1 MILSFSILVIPVLA
15 GNSSF
20 LNKPVSLNAG
30 EASLKVILKSIS
42 DQTGCVFSYNPSLI
56 NDQQLIV
63 VKVVNSVFLSKA
75 LSNVLPSSI
84 SFSAN
89 GKYILLQKST
99 VTTQQKPAVPKTK
112 SIIDKD
118 PKKVSLVIPEVAIE
132 DSRIVYE
139 KDTLIQ
145 ILPADKIM
153 LEPVMPALKTVE
165 FAEIKVDSAA
175 VRKIRAR
182 NFIQRTFELNT
193 GISSSSPLSSAMFQA
208 GVYGFYGILSLSTD
222 YNNSYRLGYG
232 VGAGFDFRNNMGIN
246 INLEQNELFAG
257 KSYDLGVRAV
267 LTHIDPLVTFAV
279 SRDFR
284 LFIGPSFYMTQS
296 SYESSSTDLGK
307 SYGVGAMIGV
317 KLDLISLLTST
328 K

>member
-1 MILSFSILVIPVLA
+1 MLLSFSILVIPVLA

-20 LNKPVSLNAG
+20 LNKPVSLDAG
-30 EASLKVILKSIS
+30 ETSLKVILKSIS
-42 DQTGCVFSYNPSLI
+42 DQTGCVFSYNPTVI
-56 NDQQLIV
+56 NDNKLIV
-63 VKVVNSVFLSKA
+63 VKAVNNAFLSKV
-75 LSNVLPSSI
+75 LNSVLPATV

-89 GKYILLQKST
+89 GKYILLQKN
-99 VTTQQKPAVPKTK
+99 VTSDVQKPTVPKTK

-118 PKKVSLVIPEVAIE
+118 PRKVSLVIPEVAAE
-132 DSRIVYE
+132 DSRVLYE

-145 ILPADKIM
+145 ILPTDKIM
-153 LEPVMPALKTVE
+153 LEPVMPALKAVE
-165 FAEIKVDSAA
+165 FAEIKIDSAA
-175 VRKIRAR
+175 VRKIRTR
-182 NFIQRTFELNT
+182 NFIRRTFELNT
-193 GISSSSPLSSAMFQA
+193 GISSSSPLSSVVFQA
-208 GVYGFYGILSLSTD
+208 GAYGFYGILSLSTD

-232 VGAGFDFRNNMGIN
+232 AGAGFDFRNNMGVN

-317 KLDLISLLTST
+317 KLDLISLLTAT